1 MPQEKETCAILLPQK
16 QNSAD
21 VFRWFLI
28 YNTGSFENLKLS
40 MFFPD
45 ISFRLDAITDRFW
58 NQFGNSLQFQD
69 NLKGQLS
76 EFKKLVS

>member
-16 QNSAD
+16 QNSVD

-58 NQFGNSLQFQD
+58 NQFGNSLQFQY
-69 NLKGQLS
+69 NLKGQ
-76 EFKKLVS
+76 